1 MKKSL
6 AILCLI
12 GLITNGL
19 ISSVEASSELQRGYI
34 SVNTSES
41 TEIAPDTAEISFT
54 VKTEDL
60 KSIQKASI
68 TNKEISD
75 KVLNELKLLINPNNG
90 DYIKTSDFNA
100 TPIYS
105 YSNSKKDFEKYEV
118 TNRILVH
125 TKTINKIGLMIDKA
139 IVAGATNVDSLSF
152 SISNYETQCNNLIKK
167 ASEKAK
173 TRADIVAGALST
185 YIIGINNIS
194 TSCSA
199 NNSSQPRLYMAKNLI
214 SDVAAESSMG
224 NVTNISNGTI
234 KINANVNA
242 SFYVK

>member
-12 GLITNGL
+12 GLLSNGL
-19 ISSVEASSELQRGYI
+19 IGSVEASSEFQRGSI
-34 SVNTSES
+34 SVNTSEF

-105 YSNSKKDFEKYEV
+105 YSNSKKVFEKYEV

-194 TSCSA
+194 TSCNA

-224 NVTNISNGTI
+224 NATNISNGTI